1 MLRRRKYESRRGFT
15 LVELVV
21 VLVILAVLASVAV
34 PAFSRQIDDAKEK
47 KAVTEAQAC
56 VTAAT
61 GLTAQKYTEARTAY
75 IQDNSTGISDALATW
90 AGRVQDARPAVT
102 GTLAQREGTGEYLL
116 APQDTPDGSAAGAAE
131 VKAAAGVDGTVLNF
145 WCNANGQIVYL
156 LYKSADDILV
166 AYANDANSGDNGI
179 VIPTANVPTP
189 IPTTAPVP
197 TVAPTPATTPTTT
210 VTPTPTKTPDTA
222 TPTPTPTPLPNKIFI
237 HIQNGETGQFDE
249 SLNTQYYLAEKDNL
263 SNRWPVT
270 LDSDGNIVVDKFMLN
285 TAAFQE
291 GYFAANKSYTLV
303 EDATPAGY
311 QELQVCNIQVGLS
324 ITHYGHDLYTING
337 ISSISVH
344 DTNNGEYI
352 ENNVIHVQ
360 RYPIPLLK
368 IRKQDDNKDPLAGA
382 KFTITSGSFSLTTK
396 ASESDEETYIEI
408 PVRIHI
414 PGRADSSNPLGNLGD
429 NMGSYTEFLD
439 LGTQYA
445 MTEST
450 VPDGYFSAP
459 TIHFNISGA
468 KYPNTGNAWTNFGLN
483 LTADASDA
491 SYDTDTHTLYVT
503 DKKKVVQYQ
512 TLTFKVRDPDTQA
525 LLNDYTFQ
533 LTRNEDGTEP
543 LAGTEKTTVNG
554 EITYQ
559 VNITDDSDVLN
570 KDFDGYLYPV
580 SVPDMK
586 QQVAPIPVKFTSAG
600 SDGSYQLQ
608 QIYNNSSVFSIN
620 GMECVINGP
629 AVPCW
634 TIRKLGKDSQ
644 TLTDATL
651 VLEVSGNTIPLP
663 EVTTKGEQLIAM
675 RKNSGDN
682 IPEGV
687 ATLSLSSGSFTLRE
701 TEAPEGYQ
709 TIPGIVFNLDTSTG
723 MIYCYNRP
731 EGVITIDEKQHLL
744 TVTDPEK
751 TTCTLTILKQS
762 DDGTPLQGAQ
772 LQLTTVDGSIDGN
785 QYYQPKSKN
794 WETNVSG
801 SQTMEVAL
809 GCTYTLSELYAPTGY
824 TKREDTVISVSN
836 TEYSKTVILYDHPTT
851 EDSKGEMTIDN
862 VKFNAGNWSDKL
874 LHDDGIKFK
883 RELLCWQGVLYYNY
897 KEIYQIPNDMA
908 QYWIN
913 RNTNKDTR
921 KVDDAK
927 LNAAD
932 DPITFLNNYFTSIN
946 STEKASDYLV
956 VIGTLRNTE
965 SAASDFQQGDLIY
978 FKDKKKLYVYVGEDG
993 QLSSVPQTNDGAK
1006 DSKTNDKKNFIAIGE
1021 KNYDILA

>member
-15 LVELVV
+15 LLELVV

-34 PAFSRQIDDAKEK
+34 PAFSRQLETGRER

-61 GLTAQKYTEARTAY
+61 GLTAQKYTEARTAH
-75 IQDNSTGISDALATW
+75 IQDNSNSISAALALW
-90 AGRVQDARPAVT
+90 AGKVQDGRPAVT
-102 GTLAQREGTGEYLL
+102 GTLAQHEGTGEYLL
-116 APQDTPDGSAAGAAE
+116 APQDTPEGSAAGAAE

-166 AYANDANSGDNGI
+166 AYVNDASSGNNGI

-189 IPTTAPVP
+189 GPTSAPVP
-197 TVAPTPATTPTTT
+197 TVVPTPATTPTTT
-210 VTPTPTKTPDTA
+210 VTPTNTPD

-263 SNRWPVT
+263 SNRWSVT

-344 DTNNGEYI
+344 DTNNGEYV

-360 RYPIPLLK
+360 RYPIPRLK
-368 IRKQDDNKDPLAGA
+368 IRKQDDSKDPLAGA

-396 ASESDEETYIEI
+396 ASENDEETYIEI

-414 PGRADSSNPLGNLGD
+414 PGRDNSSNPLGNLGD

-450 VPDGYFSAP
+450 VPDGYFPAS
-459 TIHFNISGA
+459 TIHFNISGT
-468 KYPNTGNAWTNFGLN
+468 KYPNTGNAWTSFGLN
-483 LTADASDA
+483 LTADASEA
-491 SYDTDTHTLYVT
+491 SFDTDTRTLYVT
-503 DKKKVVQYQ
+503 DKKKVIKYE

-543 LAGTEKTTVNG
+543 LAGTEKATVNG

-559 VNITDDSDVLN
+559 VNITDDSDALN
-570 KDFDGYLYPV
+570 KDFDGYLCPV
-580 SVPDMK
+580 SVPEMK
-586 QQVAPIPVKFTSAG
+586 QQVSPIPVKFTSTG
-600 SDGSYQLQ
+600 SDGSYQLAQ
-608 QIYNNSSVFSIN
+608 VYNNSSVFSIN

-634 TIRKLGKDSQ
+634 TIRKQGKDNQ
-644 TLTDATL
+644 TLTNATL
-651 VLEVSGNTIPLP
+651 VLEVSGSTIPLP
-663 EVTTKGEQLIAM
+663 EITTKGEQLIAM

-731 EGVITIDEKQHLL
+731 DGVITIDEKEHLL

-772 LQLTTVDGSIDGN
+772 LQLTTTDGSINGN
-785 QYYQPKSKN
+785 QWSQPKSTD
-794 WETNVSG
+794 WRTDVSG
-801 SQTMEVAL
+801 SQTMEVSL
-809 GCTYTLSELYAPTGY
+809 GCTYTLSELYAPAGY
-824 TKREDTVISVSN
+824 TKREDTVISVGD
-836 TEYSKTVILYDHPTT
+836 TEYSKTVILYDHPT
-851 EDSKGEMTIDN
+851 EKDSKGEMTIDN

-874 LHDDGIKFK
+874 LYDDNIKFN

-897 KEIYQIPNDMA
+897 KEIDQIPNDKA
-908 QYWIN
+908 QYWVN
-913 RNTNKDTR
+913 KNTNKDTR

-932 DPITFLNNYFTSIN
+932 DPITFLDNYFTSIS
-946 STEKASDYLV
+946 STKKASDYLV

-965 SAASDFQQGDLIY
+965 SNASDFQQGDLIY
-978 FKDKKKLYVYVGEDG
+978 FIEGGTNRLYVYVGESRH
-993 QLSSVPQTNDGAK
+993 LSSVPQTNTEAK
-1006 DSKTNDKKNFIAIGE
+1006 DSQTANKNNFVLINE
-1021 KNYDILA
+1021 KNYSILA

>member
-1 MLRRRKYESRRGFT
+1 MLLRRRKYESRRGFT

-21 VLVILAVLASVAV
+21 VLVILAILASVAV
-34 PAFSRQIDDAKEK
+34 PAFSRQLETGRER
-47 KAVTEAQAC
+47 KAVTETQAC

-61 GLTAQKYTEARTAY
+61 GLGAQKYTEARTAY
-75 IQDNSTGISDALATW
+75 IQDSSKKIDTTLAAW
-90 AGRVQDARPAVT
+90 AGEVRDDRPTVT

-116 APQDTPDGSAAGAAE
+116 TPQNTPDGTAAGAAE

-145 WCNANGQIVYL
+145 WCNTNGQIVYL
-156 LYKSADDILV
+156 LYRSADDILV
-166 AYANDANSGDNGI
+166 AYANDANSVDNGI

-189 IPTTAPVP
+189 VPTSTPIP
-197 TVAPTPATTPTTT
+197 TVAPTPTTTPT
-210 VTPTPTKTPDTA
+210 VTPTPTKTPGTE
-222 TPTPTPTPLPNKIFI
+222 TPTPTPTSLPNKIFI

-249 SLNTQYYLAEKDNL
+249 SLNTQYYLAEKDSLN
-263 SNRWPVT
+263 NRWPVT

-285 TAAFQE
+285 NAAFRA
-291 GYFAANKSYTLV
+291 GYFAANRSYTLV

-311 QELQVCNIQVGLS
+311 QELQICNIQVGLD
-324 ITHYGHDLYTING
+324 ITFHGNNLYTING
-337 ISSISVH
+337 ISSINVH
-344 DTNNGEYI
+344 DANNGEYV
-352 ENNVIHVQ
+352 ENNIIHVQ

-368 IRKQDDNKDPLAGA
+368 IRKQGDNKTPLADA
-382 KFTITSGSFSLTTK
+382 KFTITRGSFSLTTK
-396 ASESDEETYIEI
+396 ASESDEETYIEV

-414 PGRADSSNPLGNLGD
+414 PGRDNSSNPLGNLGD
-429 NMGSYTEFLD
+429 NIGSYTEFLD
-439 LGTQYA
+439 LGTQYTL
-445 MTEST
+445 TEST
-450 VPDGYFSAP
+450 VPDGYFPAS

-468 KYPNTGNAWTNFGLN
+468 KYPNTGNAWTSFGLN
-483 LTADASDA
+483 LTADASETSFD
-491 SYDTDTHTLYVT
+491 SDTRTLYVT
-503 DKKKVVQYQ
+503 DKKKVIQYQ
-512 TLTFKVRDPDTQA
+512 TLTFKVKDPNTQT

-533 LTRNEDGTEP
+533 LTRNADGTEP
-543 LAGTEKTTVNG
+543 LAGTKKSTVNG
-554 EITYQ
+554 ELTYQ
-559 VNITDDSDVLN
+559 VNITDDSDALN
-570 KDFDGYLYPV
+570 KDFEGYLYPV
-580 SVPDMK
+580 SIPEMK
-586 QQVAPIPVKFTSAG
+586 QQVSPIPVKFISTG

-608 QIYNNSSVFSIN
+608 QVYNNSSVFSIN
-620 GMECVINGP
+620 GMECVVNGP

-634 TIRKLGKDSQ
+634 TIRKLGKDNQ

-651 VLEVSGNTIPLP
+651 LLEVNGNTISLP
-663 EVTTKGEQLIAM
+663 EVTTKGEQLIAL

-687 ATLSLSSGSFTLRE
+687 TTLSLSSGGFTLRE
-701 TEAPEGYQ
+701 TEAPEGYL
-709 TIPGIVFNLDTSTG
+709 TIPSISFSMNTSTG
-723 MIYCYNRP
+723 MVYCNYNP
-731 EGVITIDEKQHLL
+731 DDVIHIDEEHHLL

-772 LQLTTVDGSIDGN
+772 LKLSTDDGVIDGN
-785 QYYQPKSKN
+785 PWDKSPS
-794 WETNVSG
+794 WWTAASG
-801 SQTMEVAL
+801 SKTMEVSL

-824 TKREDTVISVSN
+824 TKREDIPISVGK
-836 TEYSKTVILYDHPTT
+836 TEYRKTVILYDHPTT

-874 LHDDGIKFK
+874 LHDDDIKFK

-932 DPITFLNNYFTSIN
+932 DPITFLDNYFTTIN

-965 SAASDFQQGDLIY
+965 SNASDFQQGDLIY
-978 FKDKKKLYVYVGEDG
+978 FEDKKKLYVYVGEDG
-993 QLSSVPQTNDGAK
+993 QLSSVPQTNDDAK

-1021 KNYDILA
+1021 KNYDILT

>member
-1 MLRRRKYESRRGFT
+1 MLLRRRKYESRRGFT

-21 VLVILAVLASVAV
+21 VLVILAILASVAV
-34 PAFSRQIDDAKEK
+34 PAFSRQLETGRER

-61 GLTAQKYTEARTAY
+61 GLGAQKYTEARTAH
-75 IQDNSTGISDALATW
+75 IQDSSKKIDTTLAAW
-90 AGRVQDARPAVT
+90 AGEVRDERPTVT

-116 APQDTPDGSAAGAAE
+116 TPQNTPNGTAAGAAE

-145 WCNANGQIVYL
+145 WCNANGQVVYL
-156 LYKSADDILV
+156 LYRSADDILV

-179 VIPTANVPTP
+179 VIPTANVPT
-189 IPTTAPVP
+189 AVP
-197 TVAPTPATTPTTT
+197 TSTPTPTVTPTPTTTPT
-210 VTPTPTKTPDTA
+210 VTPTPTKTPGTE
-222 TPTPTPTPLPNKIFI
+222 TPTPTPTSLPNKIFI

-263 SNRWPVT
+263 NNRWPVT

-285 TAAFQE
+285 NAAFRA

-311 QELQVCNIQVGLS
+311 QELQICNIQVGLD
-324 ITHYGHDLYTING
+324 ITFHGNNLYTING
-337 ISSISVH
+337 ISSINVH
-344 DTNNGEYI
+344 DANNGEYV
-352 ENNVIHVQ
+352 ENNIIHVQ

-368 IRKQDDNKDPLAGA
+368 IRKQGDNKTPLADA

-396 ASESDEETYIEI
+396 ASESDEETCIEV

-414 PGRADSSNPLGNLGD
+414 PGRDNSSNPLGNLGD

-439 LGTQYA
+439 LGTQYTL
-445 MTEST
+445 TEST
-450 VPDGYFSAP
+450 VPDGYFPAS

-468 KYPNTGNAWTNFGLN
+468 KYPNTGNAWTSFGLN
-483 LTADASDA
+483 LTADASETSFD
-491 SYDTDTHTLYVT
+491 SDTRTLYVT
-503 DKKKVVQYQ
+503 DKKKVIQYQ
-512 TLTFKVRDPDTQA
+512 TLTFKVKDPNTQT

-533 LTRNEDGTEP
+533 LTRNADGTEP
-543 LAGTEKTTVNG
+543 LAGTKKSTVNG
-554 EITYQ
+554 ELTYQ
-559 VNITDDSDVLN
+559 VNITDDSNALN
-570 KDFDGYLYPV
+570 KDFTGYLYPV
-580 SVPDMK
+580 SIPEMK
-586 QQVAPIPVKFTSAG
+586 QQISPIPVKFTSTG

-608 QIYNNSSVFSIN
+608 QVYSNSSVFSIN

-634 TIRKLGKDSQ
+634 TIRKLGKDNQ

-651 VLEVSGNTIPLP
+651 LLEVNGNTISLP
-663 EVTTKGEQLIAM
+663 EVTTKGEQLIAL

-682 IPEGV
+682 IPEEV
-687 ATLSLSSGSFTLRE
+687 TTLSLSSGGFTLRE
-701 TEAPEGYQ
+701 TEAPEGYL
-709 TIPGIVFNLDTSTG
+709 TIPSISFSMNTSTG
-723 MIYCYNRP
+723 MVYCNYNP
-731 EGVITIDEKQHLL
+731 DDVIHIDEEHHLL

-762 DDGTPLQGAQ
+762 DDGTPLQSAQ
-772 LQLTTVDGSIDGN
+772 LKLSTDDGVIDGN
-785 QYYQPKSKN
+785 PWDKSPS
-794 WETNVSG
+794 WWTDASG
-801 SQTMEVAL
+801 SKTMEVSL

-824 TKREDTVISVSN
+824 TKREDIPISVGK
-836 TEYSKTVILYDHPTT
+836 TEYRKTVILYDHPTT
-851 EDSKGEMTIDN
+851 EDSNGEMTIDN

-874 LHDDGIKFK
+874 LHDDDIKFK

-932 DPITFLNNYFTSIN
+932 DPITFLDNYFTTIN

-965 SAASDFQQGDLIY
+965 SNASDFQQGDLIY
-978 FKDKKKLYVYVGEDG
+978 FEDKKKLYVYVGEDG
-993 QLSSVPQTNDGAK
+993 QLSSVPQTNDDAK

-1021 KNYDILA
+1021 KNYDILT

>member
-1 MLRRRKYESRRGFT
+1 MLLRRRKYESRRGFT

-21 VLVILAVLASVAV
+21 VLVILAILASVAV
-34 PAFSRQIDDAKEK
+34 PAFSRQLETGRER
-47 KAVTEAQAC
+47 KAVTETQAC

-61 GLTAQKYTEARTAY
+61 GLGAQKYTEARTAY
-75 IQDNSTGISDALATW
+75 IQDSSKKIDTALAAW
-90 AGRVQDARPAVT
+90 AGEVRDDRPTVT

-116 APQDTPDGSAAGAAE
+116 TPQNTPDGTAAGAAE

-145 WCNANGQIVYL
+145 WCNANGQVVYL
-156 LYKSADDILV
+156 LYRSADDILV
-166 AYANDANSGDNGI
+166 AYANDANSVDNGI

-189 IPTTAPVP
+189 VPTSTPIP
-197 TVAPTPATTPTTT
+197 TVAPTPTTTPT
-210 VTPTPTKTPDTA
+210 VTPTPTKTPGTE
-222 TPTPTPTPLPNKIFI
+222 TPTPTPTSLPNKIFI

-249 SLNTQYYLAEKDNL
+249 SLNTQYYLAEKDSLN
-263 SNRWPVT
+263 NRWPVT

-285 TAAFQE
+285 NAAFRA
-291 GYFAANKSYTLV
+291 GYFAANRSYTLV

-311 QELQVCNIQVGLS
+311 QELQICNIQVGLD
-324 ITHYGHDLYTING
+324 ITFHGNNLYTING
-337 ISSISVH
+337 ISSINVH
-344 DTNNGEYI
+344 DANNGEYV
-352 ENNVIHVQ
+352 ENNIIHVQ

-368 IRKQDDNKDPLAGA
+368 IRKQGDNKTPLADA
-382 KFTITSGSFSLTTK
+382 KFTITRGSFSLTTK
-396 ASESDEETYIEI
+396 ASESDEETYIEV

-414 PGRADSSNPLGNLGD
+414 PGRDNSSNPLGNLGD
-429 NMGSYTEFLD
+429 NIGSYTEFLD
-439 LGTQYA
+439 LGTQYTL
-445 MTEST
+445 TEST
-450 VPDGYFSAP
+450 VPDGYFPAS

-468 KYPNTGNAWTNFGLN
+468 KYPNTGNAWTSFGLN
-483 LTADASDA
+483 LTADASETSFD
-491 SYDTDTHTLYVT
+491 SDTRTLYVT
-503 DKKKVVQYQ
+503 DKKKVIQYQ
-512 TLTFKVRDPDTQA
+512 TLTFKVKDPNTQT

-533 LTRNEDGTEP
+533 LTRNADGTEP
-543 LAGTEKTTVNG
+543 LAGTKKSTVNG
-554 EITYQ
+554 ELTYQ
-559 VNITDDSDVLN
+559 VNITDDSDALN
-570 KDFDGYLYPV
+570 KDFEGYLYPV
-580 SVPDMK
+580 SIPEMK
-586 QQVAPIPVKFTSAG
+586 QQVSPIPVKFISTG

-608 QIYNNSSVFSIN
+608 QVYNNSSVFSIN
-620 GMECVINGP
+620 GMECVVNGP

-634 TIRKLGKDSQ
+634 TIRKLGKDNQ

-651 VLEVSGNTIPLP
+651 LLEVNGNTISLP
-663 EVTTKGEQLIAM
+663 EVTTKGEQLIAL

-687 ATLSLSSGSFTLRE
+687 TTLSLSSGGFTLRE
-701 TEAPEGYQ
+701 TEAPEGYL
-709 TIPGIVFNLDTSTG
+709 TIPSISFSMNTSTG
-723 MIYCYNRP
+723 MVYCNYNP
-731 EGVITIDEKQHLL
+731 DDVIHIDEEHHLL

-772 LQLTTVDGSIDGN
+772 LKLSTDDGVIDGN
-785 QYYQPKSKN
+785 PWDKSPS
-794 WETNVSG
+794 WWTAASG
-801 SQTMEVAL
+801 SKTMEVSL

-824 TKREDTVISVSN
+824 TKREDIPISVGK
-836 TEYSKTVILYDHPTT
+836 TEYRKTVILYDHPTT

-874 LHDDGIKFK
+874 LHDDDIKFK

-932 DPITFLNNYFTSIN
+932 DPITFLDNYFTTIN

-965 SAASDFQQGDLIY
+965 SNASDFQQGDLIY
-978 FKDKKKLYVYVGEDG
+978 FEDKKKLYVYVGEDG
-993 QLSSVPQTNDGAK
+993 QLSSVPQTNDDAK

-1021 KNYDILA
+1021 KNYDILT